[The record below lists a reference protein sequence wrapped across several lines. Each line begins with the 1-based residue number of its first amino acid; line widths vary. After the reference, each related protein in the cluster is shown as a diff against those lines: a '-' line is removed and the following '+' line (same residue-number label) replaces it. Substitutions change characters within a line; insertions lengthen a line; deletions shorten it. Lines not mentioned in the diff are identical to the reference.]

1 MEVTHHAC
9 RECVGQCMH
18 SCIVPARNVCTA
30 KITSF
35 HKLVREGGGEEEE
48 VKWKRRDTGEKIE
61 PEKERPEENSGSLST
76 R

>member
-1 MEVTHHAC
+1 MEVIHHAC

-48 VKWKRRDTGEKIE
+48 VKWKRRDTGK
-61 PEKERPEENSGSLST
+61 KNRA
-76 R
+76 